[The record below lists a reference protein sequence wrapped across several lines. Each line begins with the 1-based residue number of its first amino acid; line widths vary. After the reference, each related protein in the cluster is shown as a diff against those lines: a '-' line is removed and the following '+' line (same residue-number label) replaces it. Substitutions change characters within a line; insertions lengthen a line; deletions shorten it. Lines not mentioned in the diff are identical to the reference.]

1 MIEEQILE
9 NENTDVQEEESIIS
23 EFASTPESE
32 TVALVIQPEEID
44 LSSSFFMGVQ
54 ITGVMCMLSLGV
66 CVILRMFKFS

>member
-1 MIEEQILE
+1 MMEEQILE

-23 EFASTPESE
+23 EFSTPSE
-32 TVALVIQPEEID
+32 TETIAMVIQPEEID

-66 CVILRMFKFS
+66 CVILRMFKLS

>member
-1 MIEEQILE
+1 MEEQILE

-23 EFASTPESE
+23 EFSSASETE
-32 TVALVIQPEEID
+32 TVAMVIQPEQID

-66 CVILRMFKFS
+66 CVILKMFRLS

>member
-1 MIEEQILE
+1 MEEQILE

-23 EFASTPESE
+23 EFSSPSE
-32 TVALVIQPEEID
+32 TETAAMVIQPEEID

-66 CVILRMFKFS
+66 CVILRIFKLS

>member
-1 MIEEQILE
+1 MEEQILE

-23 EFASTPESE
+23 EFTVSSEAE

-54 ITGVMCMLSLGV
+54 ITGIMCMLSLGV
-66 CVILRMFKFS
+66 CVILRIFKLS

>member
-1 MIEEQILE
+1 MEEQILE

-23 EFASTPESE
+23 DFTASSEAE
-32 TVALVIQPEEID
+32 TVAMVIQPEEID

-66 CVILRMFKFS
+66 CVILRIFKLS

>member
-1 MIEEQILE
+1 MEEQILE
-9 NENTDVQEEESIIS
+9 NENTGVQEEEDIIS
-23 EFASTPESE
+23 EFTSTSEDE

-66 CVILRMFKFS
+66 CVILKMFKLS